1 MSVMISRALA
11 WAGLVRLRR
20 LALPL
25 SILGALL
32 VYGVMAPL
40 GWAYA
45 ETARHRHSPENVPET
60 PVALVLGAGIW
71 GGQPSILLARRLD
84 TAADL
89 YGRGKVKVIL
99 VSGDNRVKGYDEP
112 TVMRD
117 YLTAHGV
124 PAHKIVRDF
133 AGLDTWDSCARA
145 KRIFQVER
153 LTVVTQN
160 FHLPRAVA
168 LCRAAGLEAFGVG
181 DDSMAARQDAT
192 VKGYVREPL
201 AMIKA
206 VRDLAVPRDPKLLGR
221 PETGVQQAL
230 ATP

>member
-1 MSVMISRALA
+1 MIFRAPVRVALA
-11 WAGLVRLRR
+11 RLRR

-25 SILGALL
+25 SVLGALL
-32 VYGVMAPL
+32 VYGVLAPL

-45 ETARHRHSPENVPET
+45 DTARYRYGPGNVPVS

-71 GGQPSILLARRLD
+71 RGQPSILLARRLD
-84 TAADL
+84 VAADL
-89 YGRGKVKVIL
+89 YRRGKVKVLL

-117 YLTAHGV
+117 YLIAHGV
-124 PAHKIVRDF
+124 PDQKIVRDF

-168 LCRAAGLEAFGVG
+168 LCRAAGLEAVGVG
-181 DDSMAARQDAT
+181 DDSMAGRTDAT
-192 VKGYVREPL
+192 VKGYAREPL

-206 VRDLAVPRDPKLLGR
+206 MKDLTSHRDPKLLGR
-221 PETGVQQAL
+221 TEPGVQKAL